1 MAFTNPFDNDDVN
14 NPFMDWLEGRTPE
27 AFLYERLGARPSL
40 GAQRVTQGLMP
51 LLLNQF
57 QGQIARQA
65 LAGEVPEERFRK
77 FLNQMNFNRMIRRNT
92 PGTGLTSSLRM
103 LT

>member
-1 MAFTNPFDNDDVN
+1 MAFPFDNDDVN
-14 NPFMDWLEGRTPE
+14 NPFIDFLEGRTPE

-40 GAQRVTQGLMP
+40 GAQRVTQGLTP

-77 FLNQMNFNRMIRRNT
+77 FIDQFQPDDQAKYTRN
-92 PGTGLTSSLRM
+92 GADKLVAYADVV
-103 LT
+103 

>member
-1 MAFTNPFDNDDVN
+1 MAFPFDDEVD
-14 NPFMDWLEGRTPE
+14 NPYLDWLEGRTPE
-27 AFLYERLGARPSL
+27 AFLYERLGTRPSV
-40 GAQRVTQGLMP
+40 GAQQVVQGLAP

-65 LAGEVPEERFRK
+65 QAGELPDERFRN
-77 FLNQMNFNRMIRRNT
+77 FIRQMNIRSMVKRHT
-92 PGTGLTSSLRM
+92 PGTRLTSPLRM